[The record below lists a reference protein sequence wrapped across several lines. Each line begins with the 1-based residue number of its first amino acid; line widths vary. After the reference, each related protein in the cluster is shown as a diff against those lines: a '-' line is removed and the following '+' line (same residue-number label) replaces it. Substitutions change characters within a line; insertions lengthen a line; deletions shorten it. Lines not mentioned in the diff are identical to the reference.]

1 MSARGVGDDNCDHRS
16 QQEVMRLGQLQVESL
31 GRLEA
36 LLKGLVESQTR
47 IVESQENNQQQVL
60 DILRSNNNYKNK
72 VGQNPSSDQYK
83 QQEERIASSSNTGK
97 QGITEVPAVYDE
109 QKKPPKIEV
118 DDQVAILVDN
128 EITDELFISV
138 KTSDWERAEKVL
150 TENPEAIEL
159 GITYDS
165 STILHLAIYHKAEV
179 NFVKQIVEL
188 MPKKVLEY
196 KTSENG
202 FTALHMAARYG
213 YTEGATIML
222 NKNPG
227 LTQIRDNKGMIP
239 LEVALR
245 HVTIGQKKIV
255 ECLYSKTR
263 DTEPSPFLGHDGAR
277 LLCSAIDANF
287 YGMALSLVR
296 RFPKLVMEKS
306 LVHDMCGLE
315 LLVRRPFS
323 FRSGAK
329 LTWWQQCI
337 YSSIHVDIDSTY
349 ERDEDS
355 PSENSSEGT
364 EGDAAVEESL
374 LENSEDREVVE
385 ESLSEN
391 SEESST
397 SDTGAM
403 AIYLMPYLKRVPQVK
418 QLYIQKSMHKQAN
431 ALLKQMLE
439 ELDNTTFG
447 RFELLNF
454 LNSNPN
460 VIKAAIKHGVTEFIV
475 ECLEKFN
482 FLIWYRIPEQS
493 MIEMAIEERNEMIV
507 NLICET
513 CDDTGDDKIDLVS
526 RTDDNSNTI
535 LHYAAKLA
543 PSSQLNLISGAALQ
557 MQREVQ
563 WFKGVESII
572 SENDKFK
579 RNYKGDTA
587 QLIFSEKHKDL
598 LKKSEDWMKDTSGS
612 CMIVGALIATV
623 AFAAAFTVPGGNV
636 SDSSSST
643 KKNGTPIFL
652 GDVSFSVFAIADALA
667 LFSSITS
674 VLMFLAIYTSRYAE
688 RDFLKSLPQKLIIG
702 LATLFISMA
711 AILIAFGA
719 SLYIVVGT
727 RYAWASVPIVLFGC
741 CPVALFAWLQ
751 LPLFLEM
758 VRSTYWGV
766 LFQKHRYIDPSFE
779 ENDNEKKENIMVRV
793 KKQIRS
799 FWL

>member
-1 MSARGVGDDNCDHRS
+1 MSARVVGDDDCDHRS

-47 IVESQENNQQQVL
+47 IVESQQKNQQQVL

-83 QQEERIASSSNTGK
+83 QQ
-97 QGITEVPAVYDE
+97 
-109 QKKPPKIEV
+109 V

-128 EITDELFISV
+128 EITDELFDSV

-349 ERDEDS
+349 ERDEDN
-355 PSENSSEGT
+355 PSEDSSEGT
-364 EGDAAVEESL
+364 EGDEENPAAVEESL

-439 ELDNTTFG
+439 ELDNTTF
-447 RFELLNF
+447 
-454 LNSNPN
+454 
-460 VIKAAIKHGVTEFIV
+460 AIKHGVTEFIV

-543 PSSQLNLISGAALQ
+543 PSAQLNLISGAALQ

-587 QLIFSEKHKDL
+587 QLIFTEKHKDL

-636 SDSSSST
+636 SDSSST

-652 GDVSFSVFAIADALA
+652 GEISFSVFAIADALA

-751 LPLFLEM
+751 LPLFVEM
-758 VRSTYWGV
+758 VRSTYWGG
-766 LFQKHRYIDPSFE
+766 LFQKHRYTDPSFE

>member
-1 MSARGVGDDNCDHRS
+1 MSARGVGDDDCDHRS

-47 IVESQENNQQQVL
+47 IVESQQKNQQQVL

-128 EITDELFISV
+128 EITELFDSV

-239 LEVALR
+239 LE
-245 HVTIGQKKIV
+245 KKIV

-349 ERDEDS
+349 ERDEDN
-355 PSENSSEGT
+355 PSEDSSEGT
-364 EGDAAVEESL
+364 EGDEENPAAVEESL

-454 LNSNPN
+454 LNSNSN
-460 VIKAAIKHGVTEFIV
+460 IIKAAIKHGVTEFIV

-543 PSSQLNLISGAALQ
+543 PSAQLNLISGAALQ

-563 WFKGVESII
+563 WFKGWKVLYLKMI
-572 SENDKFK
+572 SL

-587 QLIFSEKHKDL
+587 QLIFTEKHKDL

-636 SDSSSST
+636 SDSSST
-643 KKNGTPIFL
+643 KKNSTQ
-652 GDVSFSVFAIADALA
+652 FSWE
-667 LFSSITS
+667 
-674 VLMFLAIYTSRYAE
+674 RYH
-688 RDFLKSLPQKLIIG
+688 FP
-702 LATLFISMA
+702 
-711 AILIAFGA
+711 
-719 SLYIVVGT
+719 
-727 RYAWASVPIVLFGC
+727 C
-741 CPVALFAWLQ
+741 LQ
-751 LPLFLEM
+751 
-758 VRSTYWGV
+758 
-766 LFQKHRYIDPSFE
+766 
-779 ENDNEKKENIMVRV
+779 
-793 KKQIRS
+793 
-799 FWL
+799 